1 MHRGPL
7 SKLREEYENEK
18 ASAIAEKPSEVKPKV
33 TAAITKGDYHP
44 VKDIIKDIEKDN
56 TKIKDNKPSGDEGEL
71 IDKTVDNKSSESTK
85 TEEVEKV
92 NITAV
97 VPPKPLP
104 RTSRTGSMC
113 DTSVEDATNVPKP
126 VARPRTNS
134 CAPVVTSVNP
144 NVPIAGGY
152 KVILVSM

>member
-7 SKLREEYENEK
+7 SKLREAYENEK
-18 ASAIAEKPSEVKPKV
+18 ASQIAQKPSEVKPKV
-33 TAAITKGDYHP
+33 TAAITKSDYHP
-44 VKDIIKDIEKDN
+44 VKDIVKDIEKDSS
-56 TKIKDNKPSGDEGEL
+56 KPSGDEEES
-71 IDKTVDNKSSESTK
+71 IDKVFDSRTSESTRSSS
-85 TEEVEKV
+85 EEIEKV

-97 VPPKPLP
+97 IPPKPLP

-113 DTSVEDATNVPKP
+113 DTSVEESTNVPKP

-144 NVPIAGGY
+144 NIPIAGGY

>member
-1 MHRGPL
+1 M
-7 SKLREEYENEK
+7 REEYENEK
-18 ASAIAEKPSEVKPKV
+18 TSRIDQKVSEVKPKV
-33 TAAITKGDYHP
+33 TAAITKSDYHP
-44 VKDIIKDIEKDN
+44 VKDIVKDIEKDS
-56 TKIKDNKPSGDEGEL
+56 TKIKDNKPNGDDEEST
-71 IDKTVDNKSSESTK
+71 DKTVESRTNENKSSA
-85 TEEVEKV
+85 EEIEKV

-113 DTSVEDATNVPKP
+113 DSSVEESTNAPKP

-152 KVILVSM
+152 KVILVSK